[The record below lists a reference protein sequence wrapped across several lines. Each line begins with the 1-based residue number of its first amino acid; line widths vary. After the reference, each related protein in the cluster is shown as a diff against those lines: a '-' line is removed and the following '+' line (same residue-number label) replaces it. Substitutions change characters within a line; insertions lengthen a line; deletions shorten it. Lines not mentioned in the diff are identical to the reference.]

1 MVLKGAKSI
10 GHPRV
15 KVISS
20 CELLNMD
27 VEKQIHVINK
37 SSKYMFSAAQSYLQC
52 LILYVQNI
60 SGFFVHSRRMESS
73 EEAIQIHLGKK
84 G

>member
-1 MVLKGAKSI
+1 MEAKSI

-20 CELLNMD
+20 CELLNID
-27 VEKQIHVINK
+27 VEKQIQVITK
-37 SSKYMFSAAQSYLQC
+37 SSKYMSLATQSYLQC

-60 SGFFVHSRRMESS
+60 SGFFVSSRRLGSS
-73 EEAIQIHLGKK
+73 
-84 G
+84 